1 MNTISVNFFEYG
13 VAVVLEENEN
23 SQDVILRFCCTNHSF
38 LEVIDPGDFSILKS
52 ISVFHILNLRFI
64 ETTTLKIRL
73 RNRKE
78 SFYIK
83 AKSVT
88 QAKFIVHNF
97 ENLINFVSSI
107 PYSEFSL
114 KNLIRLCL
122 YSTRIANI
130 ENRYTLK
137 DVLKLFRN
145 LYIFFSSKDLKKL
158 LGHCIENES
167 EITNFEIHKIF
178 KVIFLKEELTS
189 VFKSILKISDG
200 FKIKKKKISLVK
212 FHQYLGLYGKTELS
226 VETLRKFFG
235 QITNNDILQPFS
247 ENIHEINFEQFS
259 LFHFSDLNRAD
270 DIYKLKQSQI
280 NELRINQCF
289 IAGSFD
295 PAKKL
300 YSIDDI
306 TSLEGVERAMEAG
319 SRCINLSFSD
329 GLNGLPIIST
339 SANNPNPISAEICF
353 LLLSDI
359 AFRNSDM
366 PLILILQCFCK
377 KHQRA
382 ILSDLISKIFF
393 GRLYKVPTSAFHL
406 SSLPPIKLLRNKLV
420 VYFPA
425 HYPAYT
431 TSDENNNFRV
441 SIRENL
447 DAMTTFYEEP
457 FNELKLRTIYGTF
470 KFEERKFK
478 KVISSKENSLKMI
491 ELSQNNLICV
501 TPDHNMTANPDPI
514 EIMQMGVQICLLNY
528 KMQDEHVFFQRH
540 LFARNNRCG
549 IIAKPRFL
557 LAPNSLE
564 SVKVSLSIRVFS
576 SQILNFFSGLSHEGI
591 IYPFVNIKIVG
602 HKSDIVHN
610 KMYTS
615 SIYQNNLFHS
625 VYDGIECHF
634 QLTHPDFSFI
644 QFEVIDAKTEKIM
657 RRGLVS
663 PEFIRCGLKVVRLYD
678 TDNNFDFFSYLL
690 IYTEKHSLMKDY

>member
-1 MNTISVNFFEYG
+1 MDSLSVNFFEYG
-13 VAVVLEENEN
+13 VTVVLEENGN
-23 SQDVILRFCCTNHSF
+23 SQEVFLRFCCTNHSF
-38 LEVIDPGDFSILKS
+38 LEVIDPSNFSILKC

-64 ETTTLKIRL
+64 KTMTLKIRL
-73 RNRKE
+73 RNPKE

-97 ENLINFVSSI
+97 DNLIVFVSSI

-114 KNLIRLCL
+114 KNLIRHCL

-137 DVLKLFRN
+137 DILKLFRN
-145 LYIFFSSKDLKKL
+145 LYIFFSPKDLKKL
-158 LGHCIENES
+158 LDHCIENES

-178 KVIFLKEELTS
+178 KVLFLKEELTS
-189 VFKSILKISDG
+189 VFKSILKISDD

-212 FHQYLGLYGKTELS
+212 FHQYLGLYGKIDLS
-226 VETLRKFFG
+226 IETLKKFFG

-247 ENIHEINFEQFS
+247 ENILEINFEQFS

-270 DIYKLKQSQI
+270 DTHKLKQSQI
-280 NELRINQCF
+280 YDLRINQCF
-289 IAGSFD
+289 IAGSFN
-295 PAKKL
+295 PAMKL
-300 YSIDDI
+300 YSLDDI
-306 TSLEGVERAMEAG
+306 TSLEGVEQAIEAG
-319 SRCINLSFSD
+319 SRCINISFSD
-329 GLNGLPIIST
+329 GFNGHPIIST
-339 SANNPNPISAEICF
+339 SANNPNPISAEICL
-353 LLLSDI
+353 LLLSEI

-382 ILSDLISKIFF
+382 ILSDLISKIFV
-393 GRLYKVPTSAFHL
+393 GRLYTVPTSAFHL
-406 SSLPPIKLLRNKLV
+406 STLPPLKLLRNKLV
-420 VYFPA
+420 VQFQA
-425 HYPAYT
+425 HYPAFT
-431 TSDENNNFRV
+431 ITDQNTDFRV
-441 SIRENL
+441 CIRESL
-447 DAMTTFYEEP
+447 DAITTFYEEP
-457 FNELKLRTIYGTF
+457 FHELKLRTIYGTF
-470 KFEERKFK
+470 KFTERKFK
-478 KVISSKENSLKMI
+478 KVINSKENNLKMM

-501 TPDHNMTANPDPI
+501 TPDQKMSANLDPT
-514 EIMQMGVQICLLNY
+514 EIMQMGVQICLLDY
-528 KMQDEHVFFQRH
+528 KLQNEHVFFQQH

-576 SQILNFFSGLSHEGI
+576 SQILNFFAGISHGGI
-591 IYPFVNIKIVG
+591 SYPFVNIKIVG
-602 HKSDIVHN
+602 HKSDIAHN

-625 VYDGIECHF
+625 VYDGSECHF
-634 QLTHPDFSFI
+634 QFTHPDFSFI
-644 QFEVIDAKTEKIM
+644 QFEIIDAKTEKIM

-690 IYTEKHSLMKDY
+690 IYTEKHSLMED